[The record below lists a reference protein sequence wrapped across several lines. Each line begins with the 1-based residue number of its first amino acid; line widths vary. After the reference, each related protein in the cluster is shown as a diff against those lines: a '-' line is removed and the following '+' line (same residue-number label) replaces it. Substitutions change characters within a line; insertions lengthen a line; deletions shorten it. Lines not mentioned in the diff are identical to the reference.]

1 MFVSRIPKLV
11 HSQWSLFSE
20 HRQRGAPREDAKD
33 VSRGEKGIISKAYSV
48 SPNGRCKAW
57 ASRLGR
63 CLWKLKGRSEC
74 RAASLREFCEM
85 NVHCVEYCGWQ
96 TQGGSLR
103 LSDRSNSTK
112 ISQGCVC
119 SEAMSHEIRVIWN
132 MVYAQ
137 TLGLGW
143 GTKVSSL

>member
-1 MFVSRIPKLV
+1 MCQNKMFSSKEIDLTPLV
-11 HSQWSLFSE
+11 VGHQCLFPEFLNWSTASGPCSQSID
-20 HRQRGAPREDAKD
+20 RGGAPREDAKD

-85 NVHCVEYCGWQ
+85 NVHCVEYCG
-96 TQGGSLR
+96 
-103 LSDRSNSTK
+103 
-112 ISQGCVC
+112 
-119 SEAMSHEIRVIWN
+119 
-132 MVYAQ
+132 
-137 TLGLGW
+137 
-143 GTKVSSL
+143 